1 MTVEQEAAHRYAV
14 RLAEARTPDDGRK
27 IIAEA
32 ESYALQIPSF
42 RRSDFWNEL
51 RQHYRAA
58 PKLVLKESTAA
69 AALND
74 LFNYVMSTLAN
85 K

>member
-1 MTVEQEAAHRYAV
+1 MTADQDAAQRFAV
-14 RLAEARTPDDGRK
+14 RLAEARTPAQGRE
-27 IIAEA
+27 IMGEA
-32 ESYALQIPSF
+32 ETYAFQIPSH

-51 RQHYRAA
+51 RARYNAA
-58 PKLVLKESTAA
+58 PKLILKESTAA